1 MSYLKEKTPVLE
13 PGLAREFMV
22 RLLEGIKSPRNQGLT
37 SFIEKN
43 GINGKWLKPYDHHDI
58 RTSKLLKIIEK
69 VAIYQMDDE
78 FMDEWNN
85 LGLYIISY
93 IKANLKNPEIT
104 IL

>member
-1 MSYLKEKTPVLE
+1 MSYRKEKTPILE
-13 PGLAREFMV
+13 PGLAQVFMV
-22 RLLEGIKSPRNQGLT
+22 KLLEAIKAPRNHGLT

-43 GINGKWLKPYDHHDI
+43 GINGKWLIPNSHHDI
-58 RTSKLLKIIEK
+58 RISKLLKIIEK

-93 IKANLKNPEIT
+93 IKANLIDPDIT
-104 IL
+104 NL